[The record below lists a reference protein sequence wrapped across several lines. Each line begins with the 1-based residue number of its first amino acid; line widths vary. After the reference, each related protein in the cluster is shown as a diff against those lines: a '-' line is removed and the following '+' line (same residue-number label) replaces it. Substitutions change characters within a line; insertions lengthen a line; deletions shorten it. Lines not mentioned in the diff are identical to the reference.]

1 MKIAS
6 SYHGSTVNTRTSFP
20 LVLIL
25 LMIGVSLLPS
35 YFHVTAT
42 SFYYCTAFQLSP
54 STKPGEIVE
63 RQLAALQD
71 DDMAAVYKFASPANK
86 EQTGNSANFGKIVR
100 SGPYRYLVGHSRSEI
115 LLESKMGT
123 SYQFLVRVIPSS
135 FSLEN
140 GKEESFSRK
149 KSRRKVV
156 EYWWSLSRCNNGE
169 FAGSYMVDA
178 VIPNKL

>member
-100 SGPYRYLVGHSRSEI
+100 SGPYRYVISWCPAAAWQSTQQRAVPSYTWIWFSMFLTWAKR
-115 LLESKMGT
+115 LLAKD
-123 SYQFLVRVIPSS
+123 I
-135 FSLEN
+135 
-140 GKEESFSRK
+140 
-149 KSRRKVV
+149 
-156 EYWWSLSRCNNGE
+156 
-169 FAGSYMVDA
+169 
-178 VIPNKL
+178 